1 MQRPAVHI
9 ESCHDN
15 VRVSPRETE
24 SMALT
29 TVTTAT
35 SASGHRSVSTASSKG
50 RGSTA
55 AAHEAPTFTSSMSAP
70 SLPPMATAKSPPLVS
85 ATTSATG
92 ARKRARRWTER
103 RSSSHSRDGGSPSS
117 PTKTE
122 DLGRCTNTHAES
134 SEEEVFFETIA
145 KRDSP
150 AHLQHTPTSQLL
162 SQRQAPSYSALSEDR
177 NAAPQ
182 EPAVEQALFTP
193 ATVARRPQPQ
203 SVLGKALRSSA
214 LSAASAPSAASSASR
229 PSSHDETV
237 QAILRE
243 NPPTTTR
250 PVQLKP
256 GYKVPSPQTPLWAAL
271 EDDGDDDAARS
282 SGQGL
287 EEPLLSSTQV
297 SLFQLGDEE
306 ETSSSGAVR
315 MTARAGV
322 LPRSGQACT
331 TTAAT
336 VSTVGVHV
344 PTTTHECRRLGKS
357 AAANASISLPAPG
370 RSLNLLDEDGLHDD
384 ERLPLFVGMEGDSQG
399 VDTDGGAFSLTQE
412 ARRQDRAQDVQ
423 AVLPRSRAHRGATG
437 AAATRASAAA
447 ALHTGKLGSAG
458 MSTPSP
464 ARQRAV
470 RTSLSAPQ
478 QQASPFSQL
487 QRDVESTMAA
497 AAAESER
504 HNTAPAAGA
513 KPLGALSQKELR
525 RRADMLK
532 WAERTRAFFHFIDTR
547 PLQVTLS
554 PLKPPASTPSQ
565 LHRRSSSRSVV
576 AGGHRGSIGGVQP
589 RKSRRA
595 EASMSLV
602 HRSHS
607 ASTTPA
613 SPSRSVAEHSSN
625 SAFEA
630 VISRVKREAA
640 AAAATVTR
648 RTSAK

>member
-15 VRVSPRETE
+15 VPVSPRETE

-55 AAHEAPTFTSSMSAP
+55 AAHEPPTFTSSMGAP
-70 SLPPMATAKSPPLVS
+70 SLRPMTTAKSPPLVS
-85 ATTSATG
+85 VATSATG

-117 PTKTE
+117 PTKPE

-134 SEEEVFFETIA
+134 SEEEVFFEKIA

-162 SQRQAPSYSALSEDR
+162 SQRQAPPYSALSEDR
-177 NAAPQ
+177 NAPPQ

-193 ATVARRPQPQ
+193 ATVARHPQPQ
-203 SVLGKALRSSA
+203 SVLGQALRSSA
-214 LSAASAPSAASSASR
+214 LSTASAPSAASSASR

-237 QAILRE
+237 QAILRA

-250 PVQLKP
+250 PVELKP

-271 EDDGDDDAARS
+271 EDDGDDDDAARS
-282 SGQGL
+282 SGHGL

-315 MTARAGV
+315 MTARAGA
-322 LPRSGQACT
+322 LPRSGQTST

-384 ERLPLFVGMEGDSQG
+384 EQLPLFVGMEGDSQG
-399 VDTDGGAFSLTQE
+399 DDTDGGAFSLTQE
-412 ARRQDRAQDVQ
+412 ARRQDRAQDLQ

-447 ALHTGKLGSAG
+447 ALRAGKLGSAG

-504 HNTAPAAGA
+504 HTTAPAAGA

-532 WAERTRAFFHFIDTR
+532 WAERTRAFF
-547 PLQVTLS
+547 S
-554 PLKPPASTPSQ
+554 
-565 LHRRSSSRSVV
+565 LH
-576 AGGHRGSIGGVQP
+576 
-589 RKSRRA
+589 
-595 EASMSLV
+595 
-602 HRSHS
+602 
-607 ASTTPA
+607 
-613 SPSRSVAEHSSN
+613 
-625 SAFEA
+625 
-630 VISRVKREAA
+630 
-640 AAAATVTR
+640 
-648 RTSAK
+648 